1 MAPLSLEGH
10 TLGKYRILEPLGR
23 GGMAQVFK
31 AYHPQL
37 DRYVAVKVL
46 RSDLVEEE
54 EFLARFRREA
64 RAVAALRHP
73 NIVQIF
79 DFDTQD
85 DLYYMVMEL
94 LEGDTLKAY
103 LNKLRVR
110 GERLPLGEV
119 VRIFDDVL
127 TGLGLCSR
135 GRHHPPRPQ
144 TGQHHAYPHRPGRPH
159 RFRHRPDRRRDAVYG
174 LRRAHGHSQLHGPR
188 TGSGRPLRCLQ

>member
-1 MAPLSLEGH
+1 MAAKTNTNSRKKIEMAPLSLEGQS
-10 TLGKYRILEPLGR
+10 LGKYRILEPLGR

-37 DRYVAVKVL
+37 DRYVAVKIL
-46 RSDLVEEE
+46 RSDLVEDE

-79 DFDTQD
+79 DFDVQD

-103 LNKLRVR
+103 LNTLRVDTLLVAGFVTCGCIR
-110 GERLPLGEV
+110 SAVIDAFSYNYYVAVPE
-119 VRIFDDVL
+119 
-127 TGLGLCSR
+127 
-135 GRHHPPRPQ
+135 
-144 TGQHHAYPHRPGRPH
+144 
-159 RFRHRPDRRRDAVYG
+159 DAVADRMQISHYST
-174 LRRAHGHSQLHGPR
+174 LLDLDMKYADVE
-188 TGSGRPLRCLQ
+188 PLENVLGFLQKLQDKKGE